1 MSKTGCDVVASG
13 AELSSS
19 MSCNVTLVF
28 VQEVADEK
36 SCVMSK
42 AVQWLTSRG
51 KQSAKR
57 ESGTS
62 SLSFVAREVVV
73 FSDDAVFIHYIHVCS
88 ERDLLTVTYCSR
100 MCCISGN
107 DDDLVSE

>member
-73 FSDDAVFIHYIHVCS
+73 FSDDAVFIHYICR
-88 ERDLLTVTYCSR
+88 EKDLLLTVTYCSR

>member
-62 SLSFVAREVVV
+62 SSFSFVAREVVV
-73 FSDDAVFIHYIHVCS
+73 FFDGAVFIYPLH
-88 ERDLLTVTYCSR
+88 
-100 MCCISGN
+100 M
-107 DDDLVSE
+107 

>member
-57 ESGTS
+57 EAGQAVSRSWREKSWYFLTMPY
-62 SLSFVAREVVV
+62 LSTTYMYVARET
-73 FSDDAVFIHYIHVCS
+73 C
-88 ERDLLTVTYCSR
+88 
-100 MCCISGN
+100 
-107 DDDLVSE
+107 